1 MALAP
6 GMRLG
11 PYEIVAAAGAG
22 GMGEVYRA
30 RDTRLDRTV
39 AIKVLPEQEMADP
52 MRRQRLEREARA
64 VSKLN
69 HPHICT
75 LFDVGHQDGL
85 DYLVME
91 FLEGE
96 TLEER
101 LRKGP
106 LPLAQLW
113 RCSMELAGALD
124 AAHQNGIIHRDL
136 KPGNVMLTRG
146 GAKLLDFGLAR
157 PTSAVLS
164 EAAFSEEP
172 TRAAPLTRE
181 GAVIGTAPYMS
192 PEQVEGKEVD
202 ARSDIFSFGS
212 MLYEMATGRR
222 AFTGK
227 HSISIASAILEK
239 EPEPMRT
246 LQPTA
251 PPALEHTI
259 VVCLAKSP
267 DDRWQSA
274 RDLLIEL
281 KWGAEAVPQAAAAS
295 SPSPRK
301 VSVWIAWS
309 MAVLAVG
316 AALAVALM
324 RGPLREA
331 ALERPSMRLSAELPP
346 GMILDRHQGAQLAM
360 SPDGSRIVAVETDL
374 AGEFV
379 RHTIMR
385 TLGQSGFTRIP
396 GETGFAP
403 VFSPDGQ
410 WLAVAVAYE
419 TGGKIKKIPMQDGSP
434 VTLCDLPNSF
444 RGMSWGD
451 DGQII
456 AALNDG
462 TTGLVRIPEVGGKPE
477 VLTRVDREKG
487 ETNHAWPQ
495 VLPGS
500 RAVLFTVYG
509 PRGFL
514 DPEISVL
521 SLVDGSRKPITR
533 GGDFGRYFP
542 SGHLLY
548 FHQDTLMAAPF
559 DLDRLELVG
568 TPQPVLEGVNVGL
581 GGGADFAFSQT
592 GDAIYASSQGPT
604 FDYEIQWLDAS
615 GQTRPLHMVHA
626 LYESPALS
634 PDGKRLAFE
643 VASGPLHGDLW
654 IKDLGR
660 ETLSRLTHLP
670 GRNIAP
676 VWTPDGQGIVFAS
689 YGHDAQ
695 GIYWIRYDG
704 NGDPQRLMEIGG
716 DTPSPYSFSPNG
728 NRLAY
733 SVYRTG
739 TELSEIWTVPIEGD
753 RDRPRAGRAEMF
765 LGNAGY
771 ADAPAFS
778 PDGRWLAYF
787 SNESG
792 NYEVYVRPFPGPGER
807 VQISTG
813 GGSRPLWSRDGR
825 HLYFLDGEARIN
837 VVDCSATGSSFSAG
851 RPRRW
856 SDRSLAFVGG
866 NYPYTLAPDGQSF
879 AVVLR
884 SGTQEQPQQTSKD
897 SVRVLLNF
905 SEELAGKAPPS
916 RKPKP

>member
-6 GMRLG
+6 GTRLG
-11 PYEIVAAAGAG
+11 PYEILATAGAG

-39 AIKVLPEQEMADP
+39 AIKVLPEPVMADP

-69 HPHICT
+69 HPHICV

-85 DYLVME
+85 DFLVME
-91 FLEGE
+91 YLEGE

-106 LPLAQLW
+106 LTLAQLW
-113 RCSMELAGALD
+113 RCSLELAGALD
-124 AAHQNGIIHRDL
+124 TAHENGIIHRDL

-157 PTSAVLS
+157 PASES
-164 EAAFSEEP
+164 RPEAAMSEEP

-227 HSISIASAILEK
+227 HSISVASAILEK

-251 PPALEHTI
+251 PPALQHI
-259 VVCLAKSP
+259 IAVCLAKSP

-281 KWGAEAVPQAAAAS
+281 KWAAESVPQTAAG

-301 VSVWIAWS
+301 ASVWIAWS
-309 MAVLAVG
+309 LAILAVG
-316 AALAVALM
+316 AAIAVTLIRSPGGQPDRM
-324 RGPLREA
+324 RPL
-331 ALERPSMRLSAELPP
+331 MRLSAELPP
-346 GMILDRHQGAQLAM
+346 GMIIDRHLGAQLAM
-360 SPDGSRIVAVETDL
+360 SPDGSRIVTMETDL
-374 AGEFV
+374 GGEFV
-379 RHTIMR
+379 RYTITR
-385 TLGQSGFTRIP
+385 TLGQSDFVRVP
-396 GETGFAP
+396 GETGYGPA
-403 VFSPDGQ
+403 FSPDGQ
-410 WLAVAVAYE
+410 WLAVAVAGE
-419 TGGKIKKIPMQDGSP
+419 SGGKLRKIPLQGGSP
-434 VTLCDLPNSF
+434 VTLCDVPNSF

-451 DGQII
+451 DGQIV
-456 AALNDG
+456 ASFNNG
-462 TTGLVRIPEVGGKPE
+462 TTGLVRVPSAGGKPE
-477 VLTRVDREKG
+477 VLTRVDRQKG
-487 ETNHAWPQ
+487 ETEHAWPQ

-509 PRGFL
+509 PRGRL
-514 DPEISVL
+514 DPEITVL
-521 SLVDGSRKPITR
+521 SLVDGTRKAISRS
-533 GGDFGRYFP
+533 GDYGRYFP

-548 FHQDTLMAAPF
+548 FHQDTMLAAPF
-559 DLDRLELVG
+559 DLSRLEMEG
-568 TPQPVLEGVNVGL
+568 SPQPVLEGVNVGL

-592 GDAIYASSQGPT
+592 GDAVYASSQGPT

-615 GQTRPLHMVHA
+615 GQSRPLHMLHA
-626 LYESPALS
+626 LYESPSLS

-643 VASGPLHGDLW
+643 MASGPLHGDIW

-660 ETLSRLTHLP
+660 ETLSRLTRLP
-670 GRNIAP
+670 GRNNIP
-676 VWTPDGQGIVFAS
+676 VWTPDGQGIVFFS

-695 GIYWIRYDG
+695 GIYWVRYDG
-704 NGDPQRLMEIGG
+704 TGEPQRLMEMGG
-716 DTPSPYSFSPNG
+716 DFLSPYSFSPDG
-728 NRLAY
+728 KRLAY
-733 SVYRTG
+733 SSYKNGSERC
-739 TELSEIWTVPIEGD
+739 EIWTVPIEGD
-753 RDRPRAGRAEMF
+753 RDHPRSGRPELF
-765 LGNAGY
+765 LSGDSF
-771 ADAPAFS
+771 ADGPAFS

-792 NYEVYVRPFPGPGER
+792 GYEVYVRPFPGPGER
-807 VQISTG
+807 VQVSTG
-813 GGSRPLWSRDGR
+813 GGTRPLWSPDGR
-825 HLYFLDGEARIN
+825 RLYFLDGEARIN
-837 VVDCSATGSSFSAG
+837 VVDCSTTGASFSAG

-856 SDRSLAFVGG
+856 SEKSLAFVGG
-866 NYPYTLAPDGQSF
+866 NYPYTLAPDGKSF

-884 SGTQEQPQQTSKD
+884 SGTQDQPEQAPKD
-897 SVRVLLNF
+897 SVQVLLNF
-905 SEELAGKAPPS
+905 SEELAHKAPPS
-916 RKPKP
+916 RKPGP